1 MTTPTDTR
9 PELLTVIAHMKAAP
23 GKEQDLRPA
32 LEALVEPA
40 SREKGF
46 VDDDLHQ
53 SVSDAGTFYLDENRE
68 SEEDLDVHLSAP
80 HLVEFAGRLGDL
92 LDDDGLRID
101 RLRRT
106 A

>member
-1 MTTPTDTR
+1 MTAPTDTR

-23 GKEQDLRPA
+23 GKEQDQRAA

-53 SVSDAGTFYLDENRE
+53 SVSAAGTFYLDENWE

-80 HLVEFAGRLGDL
+80 

-101 RLRRT
+101 RLRRI